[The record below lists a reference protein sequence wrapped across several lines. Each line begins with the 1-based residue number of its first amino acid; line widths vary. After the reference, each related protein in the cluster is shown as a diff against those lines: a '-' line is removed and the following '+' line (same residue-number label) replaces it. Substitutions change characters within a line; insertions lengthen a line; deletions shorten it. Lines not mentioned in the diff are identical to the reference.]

1 MLETLALISI
11 IMIGVSF
18 FVDVAFF
25 MYDKYKT
32 WKEKKEY
39 IIMCSVPTT
48 TKKTKKGK
56 K

>member
-48 TKKTKKGK
+48 KKNKER
-56 K
+56 